1 MKTLAVSM
9 ILALGIAAP
18 AFAEPPAPAPA
29 SATTETAS
37 STTAADAL
45 IDETA
50 ILEAATPEE
59 RAKLIR
65 RCSGP
70 PPRPIASKVTPSSEP
85 VAVAEKDGVKD
96 GGG

>member
-18 AFAEPPAPAPA
+18 AFAEPPAPAP
-29 SATTETAS
+29 ATTETAS

-70 PPRPIASKVTPSSEP
+70 PPRPLASKVTPSSEP
-85 VAVAEKDGVKD
+85 VAVAEKTDD
-96 GGG
+96 A